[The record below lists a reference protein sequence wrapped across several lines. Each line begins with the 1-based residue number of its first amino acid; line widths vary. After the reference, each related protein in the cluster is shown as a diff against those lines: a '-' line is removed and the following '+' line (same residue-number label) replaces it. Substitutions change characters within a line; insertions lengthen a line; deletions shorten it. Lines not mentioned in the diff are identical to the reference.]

1 MLEVNENTRMAT
13 MGWFGFQWL
22 RHYLSAWRP
31 YECPCT
37 FSFGRVS
44 FWEQQISDCFDIYE
58 YNLPKNPVSRGILK
72 VNIADVKQKYLKNV
86 TDKQGIST

>member
-1 MLEVNENTRMAT
+1 M
-13 MGWFGFQWL
+13 
-22 RHYLSAWRP
+22 SAP
-31 YECPCT
+31 VHSVLVV
-37 FSFGRVS
+37 FF

-86 TDKQGIST
+86 TDTQGIST